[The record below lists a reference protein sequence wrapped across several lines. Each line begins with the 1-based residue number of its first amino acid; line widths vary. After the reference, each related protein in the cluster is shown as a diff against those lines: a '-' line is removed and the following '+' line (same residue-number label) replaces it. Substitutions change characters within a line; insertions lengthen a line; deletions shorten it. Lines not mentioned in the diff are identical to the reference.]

1 MAISYPT
8 TEARKEAAR
17 KIEKAVHQMIYIRDW
32 DSLERIW
39 SRLSWQSL
47 DEHMRTAFD
56 LAIDEAKDVEIMHAA
71 QLVEQGAAMSECGR
85 SWRG

>member
-1 MAISYPT
+1 MAIRYPN

-32 DSLERIW
+32 DFLERIW

-56 LAIDEAKDVEIMHAA
+56 LAIDEAKDVEIMHAV
-71 QLVEQGAAMSECGR
+71 QFVEHGAAMSECGR

>member
-1 MAISYPT
+1 MAIRYPN
-8 TEARKEAAR
+8 TEARKKAAR
-17 KIEKAVHQMIYIRDW
+17 KIEKAVYQMIYIRDW

-56 LAIDEAKDVEIMHAA
+56 LAIDEAKDVEIMHAV
-71 QLVEQGAAMSECGR
+71 QFVEHGAAMSECGR

>member
-1 MAISYPT
+1 MAMSYPN

-17 KIEKAVHQMIYIRDW
+17 KIEKAVYQMIYVKDW

-47 DEHMRTAFD
+47 DEHT
-56 LAIDEAKDVEIMHAA
+56 
-71 QLVEQGAAMSECGR
+71 
-85 SWRG
+85 

>member
-1 MAISYPT
+1 MAIRYPT
-8 TEARKEAAR
+8 TEERKEAAR

-56 LAIDEAKDVEIMHAA
+56 LAIDEAKDVEIMHAV
-71 QLVEQGAAMSECGR
+71 QLVEHGAAMSECGR